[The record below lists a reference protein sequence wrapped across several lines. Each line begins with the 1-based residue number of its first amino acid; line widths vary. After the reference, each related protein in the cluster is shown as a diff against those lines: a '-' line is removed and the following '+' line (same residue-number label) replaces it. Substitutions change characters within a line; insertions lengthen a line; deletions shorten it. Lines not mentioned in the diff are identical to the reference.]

1 LIVGVRGNTMAKV
14 VVIGIP
20 GEPGLWMVDLG
31 NGTVRQLD
39 SVTGDLA
46 TVNGFRQLG
55 STFVNNVDLAITVA
69 SVDDVFAGHVDS

>member
-1 LIVGVRGNTMAKV
+1 MSKV

-20 GEPGLWMVDLG
+20 GEPGLWIADLG
-31 NGTVRQLD
+31 NRTVTPLD
-39 SVTGDLA
+39 QVRGDLA

-55 STFVNNVDLAITVA
+55 STFVNNVDLAIAVG

>member
-1 LIVGVRGNTMAKV
+1 MAKV

-31 NGTVRQLD
+31 NGSVRQLD

-46 TVNGFRQLG
+46 TVNGFRKLG
-55 STFVNNVDLAITVA
+55 SSFINNVDLAIAVSSA
-69 SVDDVFAGHVDS
+69 DEVFAGHVDS

>member
-1 LIVGVRGNTMAKV
+1 MSKV

-20 GEPGLWMVDLG
+20 GEPGLWVADLG
-31 NGTVRQLD
+31 TGTVTPLN

-46 TVNGFRQLG
+46 TVNGFRKLG
-55 STFVNNVDLAITVA
+55 SAFVNNVDLAIAVA

>member
-1 LIVGVRGNTMAKV
+1 MSKV

-20 GEPGLWMVDLG
+20 GEPGLWIADLG
-31 NGTVRQLD
+31 NGTVTPLD
-39 SVTGDLA
+39 QVRGDLA

-55 STFVNNVDLAITVA
+55 STFVNNVDLAIAVG